1 MQARKNP
8 MKLITLTLNTFR
20 TIISIILGILG
31 LLSTIIGAGIL
42 LLFELAET
50 FLQKLMHKIFQK

>member
-1 MQARKNP
+1 
-8 MKLITLTLNTFR
+8 MKLITLTLNTCR
-20 TIISIILGILG
+20 TIISIILATLG

-42 LLFELAET
+42 LIFELAEA